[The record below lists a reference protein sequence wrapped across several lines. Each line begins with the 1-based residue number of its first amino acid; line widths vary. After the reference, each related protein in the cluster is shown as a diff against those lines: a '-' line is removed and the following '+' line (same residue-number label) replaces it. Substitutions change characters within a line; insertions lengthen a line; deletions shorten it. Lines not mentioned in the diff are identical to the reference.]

1 VASGPCDTN
10 LKNITC
16 SSDDS
21 RPSFAQK
28 GNTYMALR
36 TPSDAALVAEALGAV
51 PRYEYFGLA
60 SRFRELAVTGRG
72 EFPVRPSLKVTVDA
86 EAVWNMAFKASQVG
100 ALALNN
106 RAKCDQSG
114 CTGFDGGPFGFMA
127 RVTLGSPGQGTS
139 GSWSTSLAYRR
150 LESDAAVDAFTDPDF
165 GLGGTN
171 LQGYVLS
178 ATWSAVDRLS
188 LTVRWM
194 SADAIAGPTYRV
206 DVLNT
211 DIQVRF

>member
-1 VASGPCDTN
+1 
-10 LKNITC
+10 
-16 SSDDS
+16 
-21 RPSFAQK
+21 
-28 GNTYMALR
+28 MALR
-36 TPSDAALVAEALGAV
+36 TPSDAALVAEALGPV
-51 PRYEYFGLA
+51 PRYQYFGLA

-72 EFPVRPSLKVTVDA
+72 ELPAGPRLKVAVDA
-86 EAVWNMAFKASQVG
+86 EAVWNLGFKASRVG

-106 RAKCDQSG
+106 RARCDTSG
-114 CTGFDGGPFGFMA
+114 CTGFDGGRFGAMA
-127 RVTLGSPGQGTS
+127 RLTLGSPVSGS
-139 GSWSTSLAYRR
+139 AGSWSASLAYRH

-178 ATWSAVDRLS
+178 ATWGVLDQLS

-206 DVLNT
+206 DVFNT
-211 DIQVRF
+211 DLQVRF